1 MGCRPGC
8 FVKPGATMRKDGR
21 GFTLV
26 EVLMAMLVFVVAVV
40 ALLGLYVGVSNLRES
55 SRNMAQAMADARTV
69 LEEIR
74 EASGASL
81 ATVTGTDWTTW
92 AEDNNLTSLPNEVI
106 TVTFE
111 DENADPLEVTVQVDW
126 TERGRLRQPGAVV
139 ETLVTQRQ

>member
-8 FVKPGATMRKDGR
+8 FVRPGATMRKGGR

-40 ALLGLYVGVSNLRES
+40 ALLMLYIGVSSLRES

-81 ATVTGTDWTTW
+81 AGVTGTDWTGW
-92 AEDNNLTSLPNEVI
+92 ASDNNLTSLPDEVV
-106 TVTFE
+106 TVE
-111 DENADPLEVTVQVDW
+111 YADEAADPLDITVQVDW
-126 TERGRLRQPGAVV
+126 TERGRARTAVV